1 MDLRRKEI
9 ERLAKLYMEYLNG
22 PLGKAVLDRLN
33 EGESFTIRST
43 EEVMKVT
50 KRGGKAVVLV
60 EDAVTA
66 IPKPDNLQVA
76 LRE

>member
-22 PLGKAVLDRLN
+22 PLGKGVLDRLK

-43 EEVMKVT
+43 DEVMRVT
-50 KRGGKAVVLV
+50 KLAGKAIVLV
-60 EDAVTA
+60 EDVMQPAPNT
-66 IPKPDNLQVA
+66 DNIQLA
-76 LRE
+76 